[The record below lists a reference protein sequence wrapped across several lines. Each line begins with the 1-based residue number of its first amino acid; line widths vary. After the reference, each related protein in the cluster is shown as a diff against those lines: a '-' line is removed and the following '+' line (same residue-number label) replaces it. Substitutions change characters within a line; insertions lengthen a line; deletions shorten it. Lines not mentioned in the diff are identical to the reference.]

1 MRQIIFALAF
11 SIATAAQAET
21 LTVGT
26 LNTESDSDTQPFKVA
41 ETIRGV
47 GPVDVW
53 AFQEVADIDAA
64 VEFTVAA
71 GAASNRKRYR
81 YVISE
86 SGEIGQQHRRNDFLA
101 IVYNASRLRQVETV
115 ELHGIRSKPGTGRLG
130 KPDWHLRGALFV
142 RLQDMTTGV
151 EFYVGTV
158 HLKCCGSGAGIRAHQ
173 AEIIREWI
181 SRADVPVILTGD
193 FNIPVAPTS
202 ATGNQG
208 SAAFTTLEQVAT
220 WLRPS
225 NPVKTQCSPRF
236 NSMLDLF
243 FLTEGPNIS
252 ISRVAVREVDPSYC
266 DLDTKGYADHRPVVA
281 SFEILP

>member
-1 MRQIIFALAF
+1 M
-11 SIATAAQAET
+11 
-21 LTVGT
+21 
-26 LNTESDSDTQPFKVA
+26 
-41 ETIRGV
+41 
-47 GPVDVW
+47 
-53 AFQEVADIDAA
+53 
-64 VEFTVAA
+64 
-71 GAASNRKRYR
+71 
-81 YVISE
+81 
-86 SGEIGQQHRRNDFLA
+86 
-101 IVYNASRLRQVETV
+101 
-115 ELHGIRSKPGTGRLG
+115 HGIRSKPGTGRLG

-151 EFYVGTV
+151 EFYVGNV

-225 NPVKTQCSPRF
+225 NPVKTQCSPNF
-236 NSMLDLF
+236 DSMLDLF
-243 FLTEGPNIS
+243 FLTDGPNIS
-252 ISRVAVREVDPSYC
+252 MNRVAVRETDPSYC
-266 DLDTKGYADHRPVVA
+266 DLDAKGYADHRPVVA
-281 SFEILP
+281 TFDILP